1 MEQIPWFAWIAM
13 VAIVVWGAVMIFGK
27 SSILSNRRDHDDD
40 QRRELDHLK
49 RRIEDLE
56 SRINRSDS

>member
-13 VAIVVWGAVMIFGK
+13 VAIVVWGAVKIFGK